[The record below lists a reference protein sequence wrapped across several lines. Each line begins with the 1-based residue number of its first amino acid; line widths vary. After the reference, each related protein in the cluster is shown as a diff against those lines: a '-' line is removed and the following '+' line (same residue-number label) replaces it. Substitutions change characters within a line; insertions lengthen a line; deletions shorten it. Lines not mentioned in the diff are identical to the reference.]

1 MEYTNLIE
9 PLGFMGI
16 SLLIG
21 LFMGAYWMF
30 LMMYKTEKNAL
41 EELDAKSKAL
51 KECQDR
57 WKNKYVD
64 DDPDGRFTTQTGALS
79 SDHRR

>member
-9 PLGFMGI
+9 PLGLIVI

-30 LMMYKTEKNAL
+30 LMMYKTEQNAL
-41 EELDAKSKAL
+41 EELDVKSKAL
-51 KECQDR
+51 R
-57 WKNKYVD
+57 
-64 DDPDGRFTTQTGALS
+64 
-79 SDHRR
+79 